1 MIVAGGG
8 ANDMEI
14 SKHLRD
20 HARSIPG
27 KSQLFINAFAKAMEI
42 IPRQLCDNAGFDA
55 TDILNR
61 LRQKH
66 AMADFDGKNFG
77 VDVNTGDIVDTFAA
91 FVWEP
96 MLVKK
101 NAIQSASEA
110 ACLILSVDETVK
122 NPQSEQ
128 PDATGAMRGR
138 GRGMRGRG
146 RGRGRF

>member
-1 MIVAGGG
+1 
-8 ANDMEI
+8 MEI

-20 HARSIPG
+20 YSRSIPG

-55 TDILNR
+55 IDILNR

-66 AMADFDGKNFG
+66 AMTNNEGQNFG
-77 VDVNTGDIVDTFAA
+77 VDIGTGGVVDTFEA

-96 MLVKK
+96 LLVKK
-101 NAIQSASEA
+101 NAIQAASEA
-110 ACLILSVDETVK
+110 ACLILSVDETVR
-122 NPQSEQ
+122 NPQSEK
-128 PDATGAMRGR
+128 PDAAGVMRGR
-138 GRGMRGRG
+138 GRGARGR